1 MRQNTQ
7 SAASPSPAPS
17 PPTPLAHVD
26 VETPPAPSTVS
37 SAGGGGPSGRRWEQS
52 TARRRGEDISGVG
65 DAAFGGSGRV
75 GPASRTFWVS
85 RLLRGI
91 RFRALL
97 KWIIAIV
104 PTILLTARG
113 GRSCSVHWKGGMK
126 PHLIQMASD
135 HALRPTGPYPVLYLF
150 FFFIGS

>member
-1 MRQNTQ
+1 M
-7 SAASPSPAPS
+7 
-17 PPTPLAHVD
+17 PL
-26 VETPPAPSTVS
+26 
-37 SAGGGGPSGRRWEQS
+37 
-52 TARRRGEDISGVG
+52 SGVG

-135 HALRPTGPYPVLYLF
+135 HALRPTGPYPVLYLIF
-150 FFFIGS
+150 FLSDHRTGYGFNYLMYISTSHRAVSRIISHIFLWDHRTRYGSNYLIYISEI